1 MANYNI
7 FNGDADGICSLVQL
21 RLANPQNSTLVTGVK
36 RDIELVVK
44 VKPQPG
50 DYLTVLDLS
59 LEKNAEAVKMALEAG
74 ATVFYADHHRSGDIP
89 DHTNFNAHINTQ
101 PNTCTGLIV
110 DYYLRG
116 QYREWAIVAAYGDN
130 ITQVADEYCA
140 QLKLSSD
147 QQSQLRQLG
156 ITMNYNGYGSS
167 LSDLLF
173 HPEELYSMA
182 VKYSCSFEFMAAES
196 TAITSL
202 ISGYNEDIAKG
213 LSTEATRE
221 TDTAALIILPD
232 ERWSRR
238 VSGVL
243 GNELTN
249 QHPSR
254 AHIILTP
261 EHTGELNA
269 PVTYQV
275 SIRAPKTSPH
285 SADKVAT
292 GYGGGGRSGAA
303 GISGLALSNVDA
315 MWRQVLDTY
324 LINKST

>member
-1 MANYNI
+1 MANYDI

-89 DHTNFNAHINTQ
+89 DHTNFNAYINTQ

-110 DYYLRG
+110 DYCLNG

-156 ITMNYNGYGSS
+156 IAMNYNGYGSM
-167 LSDLLF
+167 LDDLFF
-173 HPEELYSMA
+173 HPEELYKKA
-182 VKYSCSFEFMAAES
+182 VKYSSPFAFIAAEN
-196 TAITSL
+196 AVITRL
-202 ISGYNEDIAKG
+202 ITGYNEDIAKG
-213 LSTEATRE
+213 LNIKPARETEAT
-221 TDTAALIILPD
+221 ALILLPD

-249 QHPSR
+249 QHPDR

-261 EHTGELNA
+261 EHSEVSTGQL
-269 PVTYQV
+269 TYQV
-275 SIRAPKTSPH
+275 SIRAPKHSPH
-285 SADKVAT
+285 SADKVAAS
-292 GYGGGGRSGAA
+292 YGGGGRSRAA
-303 GISGLALSNVDA
+303 GISGLAFNTVDA
-315 MWRQVLDTY
+315 LWHQVLDTY
-324 LINKST
+324 SINKST

>member
-1 MANYNI
+1 MANYDI

-44 VKPQPG
+44 VKPKPG

-89 DHTNFNAHINTQ
+89 DHTNFSAYINTQ

-110 DYYLRG
+110 DYHLNG

-130 ITQVADEYCA
+130 ITQVGDEYCA

-156 ITMNYNGYGSS
+156 IAMNYNGYGSS
-167 LSDLLF
+167 LGDLFF
-173 HPEELYSMA
+173 HPEELYRMA
-182 VKYSCSFEFMAAES
+182 VKYRSPFDFIAAENAVIARL
-196 TAITSL
+196 TT
-202 ISGYNEDIAKG
+202 GYKEDIAKG
-213 LSTEATRE
+213 LNVKPDHETE
-221 TDTAALIILPD
+221 TAALLILPD

-249 QHPSR
+249 QHPDR

-261 EHTGELNA
+261 EHSEVSTDQL
-269 PVTYQV
+269 TYQV
-275 SIRAPKTSPH
+275 SIRAPKHAPH
-285 SADKVAT
+285 SADKVAVS
-292 GYGGGGRSGAA
+292 YGGGGRSRAA
-303 GISGLALSNVDA
+303 GISGLAFKTVDVL
-315 MWRQVLDTY
+315 WQQVLATY
-324 LINKST
+324 STKQA